1 MSFDHRHLVVALT
14 YSNHSKKLH
23 DTCQL
28 RDTLHILVKLNI
40 LTEYENQVTLKVSST
55 STKPWVQWFWFNS
68 FCYIFQSDITWAIAF
83 RSQSVFTCAAC
94 DVLQHSAFDSRT
106 HAQPSETI
114 PIATHQM
121 SRLPSTHSHTYKCM
135 QILWSVFLWL
145 TFACKLIRVHLHA
158 MYKFIRTNKCYI
170 NTHTHKCLI
179 GRACY
184 SVKHLMFAYIN
195 C

>member
-1 MSFDHRHLVVALT
+1 MTFATFMSFDHRHLVVALT

-94 DVLQHSAFDSRT
+94 DVLQHSAFDSRR
-106 HAQPSETI
+106 HAQPSETSYCDS
-114 PIATHQM
+114 PNEQTSFHTFTHIQM
-121 SRLPSTHSHTYKCM
+121 YANFVKCV
-135 QILWSVFLWL
+135 SL
-145 TFACKLIRVHLHA
+145 TNI
-158 MYKFIRTNKCYI
+158 
-170 NTHTHKCLI
+170 CL
-179 GRACY
+179 
-184 SVKHLMFAYIN
+184 
-195 C
+195 